1 MKVFFLVYV
10 EVSALDIFLCLFG
23 GLALG
28 LGARDSISRFVGWS
42 FGWFVGCPV
51 GPSVGPLVHWMV
63 CWVLITRS
71 MQIMTIDL
79 V

>member
-28 LGARDSISRFVGWS
+28 LGARDSISRFVGPS
-42 FGWFVGCPV
+42 V
-51 GPSVGPLVHWMV
+51 GPSVRRSVHRSLIARSTRLMAIGLVF
-63 CWVLITRS
+63 LIKH
-71 MQIMTIDL
+71 IDL
-79 V
+79 A